1 MRDAKSL
8 ILDYLFAFCLGF
20 VCMFVLAVD
29 EIDRFKGCPVPGYW
43 NEPVPKTL
51 K

>member
-1 MRDAKSL
+1 MGNGKDL

-29 EIDRFKGCPVPGYW
+29 EIHNFKGCPLPEYFI
-43 NEPVPKTL
+43 NERKQ
-51 K
+51 